1 MLKLKVKCDIMKVL
15 KVDLSLEKTSYDKLP
30 SSYLKFIGGKGIA
43 TKLLLEYLPPKTDPF
58 SPDNLLIFAT
68 GPLNGIA
75 LSGASRLTC
84 HFKSPLTN
92 GYGESQCGGYIAHAF
107 KKAGIDI
114 LLIKGRSDSPVY
126 LLIENGKDGEDG
138 KGEAIIEDASNLWGR
153 DSFETEKILLKKHG
167 GEILTIGQAGEN
179 LVRFACINHRK
190 GRQFGRGGAGA
201 VMGSKNLKAIVVKGD
216 KEVKPANPEKLKE
229 FRKWLNDSARKT
241 HASMTKYGTPGIMAL
256 TNEANVL
263 PTRYWQKGSFEEVE
277 KINAEALSKYVVK
290 STACFAC
297 SVACGKI
304 VKTAEVE
311 VEGPEYETL
320 FALGSLCENSDLEDL
335 IKAAELCDRYAMDTI
350 TAGNVIAYW
359 MALGKAE
366 FGDSKRIIKLI
377 EKIALRREE
386 GDLLAE
392 GVKRVAEKLN
402 SEKEPIHV
410 KGLEPAGYHPAGLF
424 GMALAYATSPR
435 GACHMR
441 SCAYRP
447 NLVGAIDRFSVE
459 GQAALVKDLE
469 DFYAVVDSM
478 VLCRFLCLPII
489 GPIYWKEL
497 SKLYEIVTGEKMEVE
512 DLKKAGEEIVNLI
525 REFNLREGMDG
536 ETLPKTFLKAI
547 GEDNFRR
554 MLEEYHSLRGWN

>member
-1 MLKLKVKCDIMKVL
+1 MKTVTIDLTQETTKLDEVPATLVRD
-15 KVDLSLEKTSYDKLP
+15 
-30 SSYLKFIGGKGIA
+30 FIGGKGIA
-43 TKLLLEYLPPKTDPF
+43 TKLLFNLPPKTDPF

-68 GPLNGIA
+68 GPLNGIT
-75 LSGASRLTC
+75 LSGASRLTL

-92 GYGESQCGGYIAHAF
+92 GYGESQCGGYIAHEF
-107 KKAGIDI
+107 KKAGLDI
-114 LLIKGRSDSPVY
+114 LLIKGKSSKPVY
-126 LLIENGKDGEDG
+126 LLIENGK
-138 KGEAIIEDASNLWGR
+138 ASIEDASMLWGK
-153 DSFETEKILLKKHG
+153 DAFETEDLLKEKHG
-167 GEILTIGQAGEN
+167 GEILAIGQAGEN

-201 VMGSKNLKAIVVKGD
+201 VMGSKLLKAIVVKGSR
-216 KEVKPANPEKLKE
+216 ENLPKPANPEKLRQ
-229 FRKWLNDSARKT
+229 FRRWLNESVAKT
-241 HASMTKYGTPGIMAL
+241 HASMKKYGTPGIMSL
-256 TNEANVL
+256 TNEAGVL

-297 SVACGKI
+297 VVACGKI
-304 VKTAEVE
+304 VKAEVE

-320 FALGSLCENSDLEDL
+320 FALGSLCENSNLEAL
-335 IKAAELCDRYAMDTI
+335 IKAAELCDRYGMDTI
-350 TAGNVIAYW
+350 TTGNVIAYW

-366 FGDSKRIIKLI
+366 FGDSAKIIELI
-377 EKIALRREE
+377 EKIAFRREE

-392 GVKRVAEKLN
+392 GVKLVAEKL
-402 SEKEPIHV
+402 EKPKEPIHV
-410 KGLEPAGYHPAGLF
+410 KGMEPAGYDPRGLF

-447 NLVGAIDRFSVE
+447 NLVGAIDRFSIE

-489 GPIYWKEL
+489 GPIDWERL
-497 SKLYEIVTGEKMEVE
+497 AELYEIVTGRKKEVE
-512 DLKKAGEEIVNLI
+512 ELKKLGEEIVNLA
-525 REFNLREGMDG
+525 REFNLREGVTH
-536 ETLPKTFLKAI
+536 ETLPKSLLKAI
-547 GEDNFRR
+547 GEENFEKMR
-554 MLEEYHSLRGWN
+554 EEYYRLRGW

>member
-1 MLKLKVKCDIMKVL
+1 MRVL
-15 KVDLSLEKTSYDKLP
+15 EIDLSLKKTSYYELP
-30 SSYLKFIGGKGIA
+30 THYSHYLGGKGIA
-43 TKLLLEYLPPKTDPF
+43 TKLLLDLLPPKIDPF
-58 SPDNLLIFAT
+58 SPENLLIFAT

-84 HFKSPLTN
+84 HFKSPLTE
-92 GYGESQCGGYIAHAF
+92 GYGESQCGGYIAHEF
-107 KKAGIDI
+107 KKAGLDI
-114 LLIKGRSDSPVY
+114 LLIKGKSENPVY
-126 LLIENGKDGEDG
+126 LLIEND
-138 KGEAIIEDASNLWGR
+138 EASIEDASNLWGR
-153 DSFETEKILLKKHG
+153 DAFETEDYLKKHG
-167 GEILTIGQAGEN
+167 GEILAIGQAGEN

-201 VMGSKNLKAIVVKGD
+201 VMGSKMLKAIVVKG
-216 KEVKPANPEKLKE
+216 VRGNLPRPANPEKLKE
-229 FRKWLNDSARKT
+229 FRRWLNESARKT
-241 HASMTKYGTPGIMAL
+241 HASMTKYGTPGIMSL
-256 TNEANVL
+256 TNEAKVL
-263 PTRYWQKGSFEEVE
+263 PTRYWEKGSFDEVE

-290 STACFAC
+290 STACYAC

-304 VKTAEVE
+304 VRTENAEL
-311 VEGPEYETL
+311 EGPEYETL
-320 FALGSLCENSDLEDL
+320 YALGSLCENSNLEDL

-359 MALGKAE
+359 MAIGKAE
-366 FGDSKRIIKLI
+366 FGDSRRIIELI
-377 EKIALRREE
+377 EKITFRREE

-392 GVKRVAEKLN
+392 GVKRIAAKLGLKA
-402 SEKEPIHV
+402 KEPIHV
-410 KGLEPAGYHPAGLF
+410 KGLEPAGYHPTGLF

-459 GQAALVKDLE
+459 GQAKLVKDLE

-497 SKLYEIVTGEKMEVE
+497 ADLYEIVTGKKIEVE
-512 DLKKAGEEIVNLI
+512 ELKKVGEEIVNLA
-525 REFNLREGMDG
+525 REFNLREGVED

-547 GEDNFRR
+547 GEENFES
-554 MLEEYHSLRGWN
+554 MLEDYYELRNWKV

>member
-1 MLKLKVKCDIMKVL
+1 MKITTI
-15 KVDLSLEKTSYDKLP
+15 DLSKKAIKTDHIPENLEKR
-30 SSYLKFIGGKGIA
+30 FIGGKGIA
-43 TKLLLEYLPPKTDPF
+43 TKLLLDYLPPKVDAL
-58 SPDNLLIFAT
+58 SPENLLIFAT

-84 HFKSPLTN
+84 HFKSPLTG
-92 GYGESQCGGYIAHAF
+92 GYGESQCGGYIAHEF
-107 KKAGIDI
+107 KKAGIDV
-114 LLIKGRSDSPVY
+114 LMIKGRAEDAVYVLVEDGSIEIRDASD
-126 LLIENGKDGEDG
+126 LWGKD
-138 KGEAIIEDASNLWGR
+138 A
-153 DSFETEKILLKKHG
+153 FETEEILKERHG
-167 GEILTIGQAGEN
+167 GEILAIGQAGEN

-201 VMGSKNLKAIVVKGD
+201 VMGAKRLKAIVVKGSE
-216 KEVKPANPEKLKE
+216 KIKPANTEKLKE

-241 HASMTKYGTPGIMAL
+241 HAGMTKYGTPGIMAL

-263 PTRYWQKGSFEEVE
+263 PTRYWEKGSFDEVE
-277 KINAEALSKYVVK
+277 KINAEALSKYVVR
-290 STACFAC
+290 STACYAC

-304 VKTAEVE
+304 VKTAEAE

-320 FALGSLCENSDLEDL
+320 YALGSLCENSNLEDL
-335 IKAAELCDRYAMDTI
+335 IKAAELCDRYGMDTI

-359 MALGKAE
+359 MAIGKAE
-366 FGDSKRIIKLI
+366 FGDSGRIIELI
-377 EKIALRREE
+377 EKIAFRKEE

-392 GVKRVAEKLN
+392 GVKRVAERMN
-402 SEKEPIHV
+402 SEFEPVHI
-410 KGLEPAGYHPAGLF
+410 KGLEPAGYDPRGLY

-447 NLVGAIDRFSVE
+447 NLVGAVDRFSVE

-497 SKLYEIVTGEKMEVE
+497 AELYEIVTGKKIEVE
-512 DLKKAGEEIVNLI
+512 GLKRVGEEIVNLA
-525 REFNLREGMDG
+525 REFNLREGISADKDK
-536 ETLPKTFLKAI
+536 ETLPKKFLKAI

-554 MLEEYHSLRGWN
+554 MVEEYYSLRGW